1 VTITLIRSGLINAA
15 QLDQQLA
22 KFIYTNPRP
31 SLLAF
36 TAGLI
41 RDCFSADPPLASREQ
56 LAFSLG
62 VLTQLAASGKAT
74 DE

>member
-1 VTITLIRSGLINAA
+1 MTITLLRSGLITAA

-22 KFIYTNPRP
+22 KFMYTNPRP
-31 SLLAF
+31 ALLAF

-41 RDCFSADPPLASREQ
+41 RECFSADPPLAGREQ
-56 LAFSLG
+56 VPFSLE

-74 DE
+74 EE